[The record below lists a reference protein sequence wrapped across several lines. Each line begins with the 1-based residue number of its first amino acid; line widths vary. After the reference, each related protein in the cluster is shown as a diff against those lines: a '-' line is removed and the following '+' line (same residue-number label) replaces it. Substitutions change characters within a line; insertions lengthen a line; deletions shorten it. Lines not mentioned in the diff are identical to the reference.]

1 MPESLNSATV
11 TRKNQLHQPQPWI
24 WLVELDV
31 TTSGGALTGLR
42 VCSGNADVT
51 VSGLLYRAYPIA
63 LGVERRDV
71 NGQLPQ
77 LELTVGNA
85 TRDIIAVL
93 EAGNVLDR
101 AMKIKAIFSDDTANV
116 VDFGRF
122 SVISA
127 RVSNATAT
135 LELGA
140 YLTRDATIPARHW
153 MRGRC
158 PYLYAGQ
165 ECAFNRS
172 AALAWSGLAAF
183 NAAHS
188 GFSASTCDLTLDGS
202 NGCTVH
208 GQLESSMG
216 LYSAHPRRYG
226 GTPSI
231 PRGPARV

>member
-1 MPESLNSATV
+1 MPQSLNSTTV
-11 TRKNQLHQPQPWI
+11 AHKNELHQPQPWI
-24 WLVELDV
+24 WLYELDV
-31 TTSGGALTGLR
+31 TTTGGTLTGFR

-51 VSGLLYRAYPIA
+51 VGGVLYRAYPVAI
-63 LGVERRDV
+63 GIERRDI

-77 LELTVGNA
+77 VELTIGNV
-85 TRDIIAVL
+85 TRDIVAYL

-101 AMKIKAIFSDDTANV
+101 TMRMKAVYADDLTSV
-116 VDFGRF
+116 VEVGRM
-122 SVISA
+122 SIISA
-127 RVSNATAT
+127 RVAQTTAV
-135 LELGA
+135 LELGS
-140 YLTRDATIPARHW
+140 YLTRDANIPARHW

-165 ECAFNRS
+165 ECAFNRT

-183 NAAHS
+183 NAAHA
-188 GFSASTCDLTLDGS
+188 GFSASTCDLTLDGT

-208 GQLESSMG
+208 GALEASMG
-216 LYSAHPRRYG
+216 LYPAHPKRYG